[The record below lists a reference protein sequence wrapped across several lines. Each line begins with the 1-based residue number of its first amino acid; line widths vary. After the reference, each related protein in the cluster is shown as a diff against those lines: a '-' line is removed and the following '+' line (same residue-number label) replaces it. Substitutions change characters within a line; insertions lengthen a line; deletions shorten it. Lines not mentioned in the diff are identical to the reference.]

1 MCQQSIEF
9 HGNEGIIFEQKVPE
23 QRQEQEK
30 ERSNYFETKMRRS
43 FLLAEKIKDVT
54 VSGSR
59 YKDNRTL

>member
-30 ERSNYFETKMRRS
+30 ERSNYFEPKMRRS